1 MIYEVN
7 GDLRSSMLIDGT
19 AEARL
24 ADILMIMEF
33 KTFGKNEAAS
43 IVGGRGRLIR
53 LMDEGKIRIDK
64 PTNKQNGKWFCNA
77 ADVLRYAVVKVRQPR
92 KIKKHEKNN
101 SQRAIA

>member
-7 GDLRSSMLIDGT
+7 NRLRCSMLYDGT
-19 AEARL
+19 AETRL
-24 ADILMIMEF
+24 SDILIAMERR
-33 KTFGKNEAAS
+33 TFGKNEAAS
-43 IVGGRGRLIR
+43 IVGGRGRLVQ

-92 KIKKHEKNN
+92 KTKKHEKDSNKR
-101 SQRAIA
+101 SVA